1 MKAWPEVGRKGIH
14 KGFLFDF
21 GCTFRFSLSL
31 NLLSVPWE
39 MILLALVGFYKNIH
53 LESQEKCKLQGHSL
67 ARDTHERPGTAEMEV
82 FPSMYSDLNLQA
94 DYTSGMGWLSFV
106 C

>member
-1 MKAWPEVGRKGIH
+1 M
-14 KGFLFDF
+14 
-21 GCTFRFSLSL
+21 S
-31 NLLSVPWE
+31 
-39 MILLALVGFYKNIH
+39 AL
-53 LESQEKCKLQGHSL
+53 EQS
-67 ARDTHERPGTAEMEV
+67 AEMEV